1 MKLSAEQKE
10 RYSKHIM
17 LERILEKG
25 QQRLLESRVLCIGA
39 GGLGSPVIAYLA
51 AAGVGVIGI
60 MDDDVVELSNLQR
73 QVIHGGN
80 LGRPKAESA
89 AQFVHCLNED
99 VGVVVYQVRLTA
111 DNVME
116 LVGKYDVVI
125 DCSDNFATRY
135 LVNDACVLAGRP
147 LFHGSI
153 YMFEGQVMTI
163 LPGQGP
169 CYRCLFARPPNVD
182 AARMEG
188 VMGVLPGVVG
198 SIQATEVVKYLT
210 GTGELLVGRM
220 LYYDALSMSFDEI
233 KVTQNPKC
241 PVCGPDPVIKFIDAD
256 NYG

>member
-1 MKLSAEQKE
+1 MKLSSEQNE
-10 RYSKHIM
+10 RYLKHIM
-17 LERILEKG
+17 LECIAEEG
-25 QQRLLESRVLCIGA
+25 QENLLKSRVLCIGA

-51 AAGVGVIGI
+51 AAGVGTIGI
-60 MDDDVVELSNLQR
+60 VDDDVVELSNLQR

-80 LGRPKAESA
+80 LGSYKAESA

-99 VGVVVYQVRLTA
+99 VEVVVHQLRVSA
-111 DNVME
+111 ENVME
-116 LVGKYDVVI
+116 LVEAYDVVV

-169 CYRCLFARPPNVD
+169 CYRCLFSTSPAVD
-182 AARMEG
+182 AARTEG

-198 SIQATEVVKYLT
+198 TIQATEVVKYLT
-210 GTGELLVGRM
+210 GAGQLLVGRM

-233 KVTQNPKC
+233 RVARHPEC
-241 PVCGPDPVIKFIDAD
+241 PVCGPDPVIRSIDAE
-256 NYG
+256 NYK